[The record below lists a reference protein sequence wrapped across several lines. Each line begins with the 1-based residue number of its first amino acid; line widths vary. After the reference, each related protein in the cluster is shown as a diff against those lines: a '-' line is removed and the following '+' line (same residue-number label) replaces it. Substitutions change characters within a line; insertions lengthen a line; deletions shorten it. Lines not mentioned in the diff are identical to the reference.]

1 MSNTIITSTGSYVP
15 GIKVHNNYYLTN
27 IFFDSD
33 GKKPER
39 SNNDIIE
46 KSKEIKCIEKSPDIP
61 DDLAKSDMAF
71 QAAENALKNT
81 DRESLDYI
89 IVGQN
94 FGDIGTYAIQDS
106 MLPSIAASVKHK
118 LKIKN
123 PYTVAFDVLFGCPG
137 CLQNIILA
145 DYYIKSGAAKK
156 ILVIG
161 AEMLSLLSDPHDI
174 DSMIYADGAGA
185 TLVEATDQNAGI
197 LSHGS
202 RSDNPKRNGSDL
214 STTMYEHDIYT
225 YAVKTVPEL
234 VRQCLNKIGLSL
246 RDVKKIFIQQ
256 ANQKMGEDILK
267 QLFKLYQE
275 KNIPQDLMPM
285 IISKFGDSSVA
296 TLPTLFDLI
305 ARRNLESHELKA
317 GDVTVFA
324 SIGAGMNT
332 NAIVYRVP

>member
-15 GIKVHNNYYLTN
+15 GNKVLNNYYSTN
-27 IFFDSD
+27 IIFDSD

-39 SNNDIIE
+39 SNNGIID
-46 KSKEIKCIEKSPDIP
+46 KSKEITCIDESRDIP

-94 FGDIGTYAIQDS
+94 FGDIGSYTTQDS
-106 MLPSIAASVKHK
+106 MLPSIAANVKHK

-161 AEMLSLLSDPHDI
+161 AEMLLRVSDPHDI

-214 STTMYEHDIYT
+214 SATMFEHDIYT
-225 YAVKTVPEL
+225 YAVKTVPGL

-256 ANQKMGEDILK
+256 ANKKMGEDILK

-275 KNIPQDLMPM
+275 KNIPQDMMPM
-285 IISKFGDSSVA
+285 IISNFGDSSVA

-305 ARRNLESHELKA
+305 ARRNLDSHELKA